1 MPELYF
7 YGGRNE
13 IGGNKILLVDGATR
27 LFFDFGISFKVRSK
41 YFEEFL
47 NPRPGYGLNDF
58 FQTGMLPPLQ
68 GIYRPELEPDGSF
81 WERWQAGPLY
91 RTLDHVDG
99 VLLSHAHVDHTGSVS
114 FLRPDI
120 PIYTTAMTALI
131 SKAIQDSAPTDLER
145 ELVYAVPRENRDGVI
160 RTVSKSPLQQR
171 PLRVLD
177 GQLTQDA
184 ELFWHE
190 SPQATRRMDVTPV
203 QAAGESIGAGSRLR
217 WFPVDHSIYGA
228 AAFAVETS
236 AGWVAYTG
244 DLRLHGLH
252 GEQTRQAVEA
262 LAALKPT
269 VLLCEGTRG
278 ADTNRAT
285 EQGVHDTALAIVQ
298 QSAGKLV
305 FADFG
310 PRNVER
316 LLIFHEIAQATGR
329 QLAVLNKD
337 AYLLEAMHYA
347 APNDGPGQVPDIATK
362 PGFALYQKVRARV
375 SGWEKKLLDRHGDKL
390 VYVDDIRRNPSD
402 YILCFSFWD
411 INELASLAPVPAVYI
426 YSSSEAYDEDMRMD
440 RRRLRNWLEHFEV
453 EIHGLDE
460 DSDGPLHASGHAS
473 GDELVDII
481 RQIHPQRLVPIHTQD
496 PSFFKEALARDDIEV
511 AIPMRDLPMPV

>member
-7 YGGRNE
+7 YGGCGE
-13 IGGNKILLVDGATR
+13 IGGNKILLEDGLTR

-58 FQTGMLPPLQ
+58 FQTGMLPPLR
-68 GIYRPELEPDGSF
+68 GIYRPELEPNDGF
-81 WERWQAGPLY
+81 WTRWQEEPLY
-91 RTLDHVDG
+91 RILDHVDG
-99 VLLSHAHVDHTGSVS
+99 VFLSHAHVDHTGSVS

-120 PIYTTAMTALI
+120 PLYTTALTALI

-145 ELVYAVPRENRDGVI
+145 ELVYAVPREDKDGVL
-160 RTVSKSPLQQR
+160 RTVSKAPLQQR
-171 PLRVLD
+171 PLRVLE
-177 GQLTQDA
+177 GQLSQEA

-190 SPQATRRMDVTPV
+190 SPQSTRRMEITPV
-203 QAAGESIGAGSRLR
+203 QAAGETVGGGNKLC
-217 WFPVDHSIYGA
+217 WYPVDHSIYGA
-228 AAFAVETS
+228 AAFAVQTS
-236 AGWVAYTG
+236 SGWVAYTG
-244 DLRLHGLH
+244 DLRWHGRH
-252 GEQTRQAVEA
+252 SAQTREAVA
-262 LAALKPT
+262 AMAALKPA

-298 QSAGKLV
+298 QAAGKLV

-316 LLIFHEIAQATGR
+316 LLIFHEIARETGR

-337 AYLLEAMHYA
+337 GYLLEAMHYA
-347 APNDGPGQVPDIATK
+347 APDEVPDIASV
-362 PGFALYQKVRARV
+362 PGFALYQKARARV
-375 SGWEKKLLDRHGDKL
+375 SGWEKKLLERHNPRL
-390 VYVDDIRRNPSD
+390 VDAGEIRRNPGAF
-402 YILCFSFWD
+402 ILCFSFWD

-426 YSSSEAYDEDMRMD
+426 YSSSEAYDEDMKMD

-473 GDELVDII
+473 GEELIEII
-481 RQIHPQRLVPIHTQD
+481 RQVRPQVLVPIHTENPKFFQD
-496 PSFFKEALARDDIEV
+496 ELAHVDIEV
-511 AIPMRDLPMPV
+511 VPPSSDRPLEF

>member
-1 MPELYF
+1 MPELHF

-13 IGGNKILLVDGATR
+13 IGGNKILLEDGATR
-27 LFFDFGISFKVRSK
+27 LFFDFGISFKVRGR

-58 FQTGMLPPLQ
+58 FQTGMLPPLH
-68 GIYRPELEPDGSF
+68 GIYRPDLEPAANF
-81 WERWQAGPLY
+81 WDRWKSVPLY

-120 PIYTTAMTALI
+120 PLYTTALTALI

-145 ELVYAVPRENRDGVI
+145 ELIYAVPRESKDGVL
-160 RTVSKSPLQQR
+160 RTISKAPLRQR
-171 PLRVLD
+171 PLRVLN
-177 GQLTQDA
+177 GPLSLEA
-184 ELFWHE
+184 ERFWHE
-190 SPQATRRMDVTPV
+190 SPQATRSMEVTPV
-203 QAAGESIGAGSRLR
+203 EAAGETIGAGSKLR
-217 WFPVDHSIYGA
+217 WYPVDHSIYGA

-244 DLRLHGLH
+244 DLRWHGRH
-252 GEQTRQAVEA
+252 SAQTQEAVAA
-262 LAALKPT
+262 LAALKPA

-298 QSAGKLV
+298 QAAGKLI

-316 LLIFHEIAQATGR
+316 LLIFHEIAQDTGR
-329 QLAVLNKD
+329 RLAVLNKD
-337 AYLLEAMHYA
+337 AYLLEAMHCA
-347 APNDGPGQVPDIATK
+347 APEDVPDIGAA
-362 PGFALYQKVRARV
+362 PGFALYQKGRARL
-375 SGWEKKLLDRHGDKL
+375 SGWERKLLDRHSSLL
-390 VYVDDIRRNPSD
+390 VDADEIRRNPGD

-426 YSSSEAYDEDMRMD
+426 YSSSEAFDEEMHMD
-440 RRRLRNWLEHFEV
+440 QRRLRNWLEHFDV
-453 EIHGLDE
+453 EIHGLGE
-460 DSDGPLHASGHAS
+460 VQDGPLHASGHAS
-473 GDELVDII
+473 GSELVDLI
-481 RQIHPQRLVPIHTQD
+481 RQIGPRQLAPIHTQD
-496 PSFFKEALARDDIEV
+496 PSFFVRELERDDIEV
-511 AIPMRDLPMPV
+511 VLPEFQRPLRF